1 MVGRKRRSLADVM
14 RTKVWLSEMQRITG
28 CDNINQFAEMLM
40 NLKVDSGKHLYQY
53 GSGGRT
59 ITETKLVLI
68 DRNVFG
74 GAKPKSKSPVKGSQI
89 FELGPISRNDAT
101 ECVPLWDA
109 LDGTMEQAWSV
120 LVRYDPP
127 IAIQRYMKDIPFK
140 RRLAYVVSRCFG
152 KTDPPSYWEEVGN
165 GSKHENFVAAAYAN
179 GKLSVDL
186 ELIAA
191 AIAAWRL
198 AHFVGD
204 SVAMMDY
211 LLIGLLDRAI
221 PECMQPYGIAQDLVH
236 AIGDRDC
243 QYLSELDA
251 AFNDFIYDAPTYPVT
266 EIVNDEVVHQ
276 GYDQPHTHGFLLARI
291 KRASVAAYLGRE
303 PAKESQP
310 PAQATPST

>member
-1 MVGRKRRSLADVM
+1 MAGRKKTTITDVM
-14 RTKVWLSEMQRITG
+14 KTKVWLSEMQRITDS
-28 CDNINQFAEMLM
+28 DNPYQFVQLLA
-40 NLKVDSGKHLYQY
+40 NADVGKHIYQY
-53 GSGGRT
+53 RDGGRT
-59 ITETKLVLI
+59 VSASKVVAI
-68 DRNVFG
+68 DEKIFD
-74 GAKPKSKSPVKGSQI
+74 AQTPKSRSSIKGQEI
-89 FELGPISRNDAT
+89 FECGPISQNDAN

-109 LDGTMEQAWSV
+109 LDGTMEQVWSV
-120 LVRYDPP
+120 LVYYDPP
-127 IAIQRYMKDIPFK
+127 IALQRYMKGIPFK

-152 KTDPPSYWEEVGN
+152 ETDPPNYWEDHGDHN
-165 GSKHENFVAAAYAN
+165 ASENFVAAAYAN
-179 GKLSVDL
+179 GKLTVDL
-186 ELIAA
+186 DLIAV

-221 PECMQPYGIAQDLVH
+221 PECMQPYGIAQDLVQ

-266 EIVNDEVVHQ
+266 GIVNDEVVHQ
-276 GYDQPHTHGFLLARI
+276 GYEQPDTHGFLLTRI
-291 KRASVAAYLGRE
+291 KRDSVAAYLGRE